1 MSDPEDEN
9 YVFYGTA
16 LQEEVESR
24 AGQHSKALQ
33 DPSLTKSLPVW
44 KQVRPLG
51 LACIICKSGS
61 SICNGSRLR
70 PAQGGQCLRVTAASS
85 TDGMLKDH
93 GFP

>member
-1 MSDPEDEN
+1 MFAHNAFVLAAADLFCYCRATMSDSEDEN

-44 KQVRPLG
+44 KQVRL
-51 LACIICKSGS
+51 LTFACSYCKACS
-61 SICNGSRLR
+61 SICNGS
-70 PAQGGQCLRVTAASS
+70 
-85 TDGMLKDH
+85 D
-93 GFP
+93 